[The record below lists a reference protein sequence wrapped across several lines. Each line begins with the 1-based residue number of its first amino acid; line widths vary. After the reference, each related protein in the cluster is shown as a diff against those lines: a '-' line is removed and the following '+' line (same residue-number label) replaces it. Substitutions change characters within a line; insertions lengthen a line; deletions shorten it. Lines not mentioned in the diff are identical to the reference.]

1 MKRRDLF
8 IIGGMAIA
16 GLLVPAVT
24 RTPPGLLWN
33 ASASAPIGL
42 YAVRPIRR
50 PVRGVLLVITLPAPI
65 ARFAA
70 ERHYLPLGV
79 PLIKP
84 VAATAGHTVCRADRT
99 ITIDHRAI
107 GRALLSDGRGRSLPV
122 WQGCRTLGPGE
133 VFVMNAAV
141 RDSFDGRYFGPL
153 PTSAVLGRARPLWTE
168 PSPHSHP
175 WS

>member
-1 MKRRDLF
+1 MKRRGLLV
-8 IIGGMAIA
+8 IGGVAVA
-16 GLLVPAVT
+16 GLLVPAVI

-42 YAVRPIRR
+42 YIMRPMRG
-50 PVRGVLLVITLPAPI
+50 PVRGILVVIVPPAPI

-70 ERHYLPLGV
+70 DRHYLPLGV

-84 VAATAGHTVCRADRT
+84 VAATVGHTVCRADLT
-99 ITIDHRAI
+99 ITIDHRAV
-107 GRALLSDGRGRSLPV
+107 GRALARDGHGRPLPV
-122 WQGCRTLGPGE
+122 WQGCRTLGAGE
-133 VFVMNAAV
+133 VFAMNAAV
-141 RDSFDGRYFGPL
+141 RDSFDGRYFGAL

-175 WS
+175 RS